1 VEWGLFVASALSLA
15 LSVFAL
21 ARSYGARSP
30 ATVRTRLDALEARAE
45 LWRATA
51 TELIERGEDVFSRVE
66 RKRASAAAA
75 AARATAREDPSPPLT
90 VPTNRAELRALRR
103 AQRSP
108 LDGPAPPLS
117 EVG

>member
-1 VEWGLFVASALSLA
+1 MEWGLFVASALSLA

>member
-1 VEWGLFVASALSLA
+1 VEWSVFVASGLSLA
-15 LSVFAL
+15 LSAFAL
-21 ARSYGARSP
+21 ARSFGARSP

-75 AARATAREDPSPPLT
+75 AARATARDESPPVP

-103 AQRSP
+103 AQRAP
-108 LDGPAPPLS
+108 LDVPASPFH